1 MAMTPVCELRAVT
14 KEFPGVRALD
24 RVDLALF
31 PGELHGLAGENGAGK
46 STVVKILS
54 GAEPPDAGEV
64 IVDGLPRRF
73 RSPREAIAAGIS
85 VVYQEL
91 ALAPHLSVTENVL
104 LGRMPSSLGRVRWRD
119 AHRHAKEALDRL
131 DVDIDVRAKLG
142 DLSLG
147 RQQLVEIAR
156 ALERDARI
164 VILDEPSAML
174 GRHDLEVLFRALQAL
189 KARGVACLYIS
200 HRLHELFE
208 LADRVTVLKDG
219 KHVAT
224 RPIEELDVPQLV
236 TLMTGRELA
245 IPTRPAREDN
255 RPPFLEVEGL
265 GRDGVFDSVSFA
277 VSRGEIVGIAGLVGS
292 GRTEVA
298 RAIAGAEPAH
308 RGVIRL
314 GGREMRAKTPRT
326 ALRLGIGFV
335 TEDRKDQGLLLDR
348 SIQENVGLAS
358 LRKRSTFGVIRHRRD
373 REEVLELA
381 RKVDLRYRRL
391 SQPVKLLSGGN
402 QQKVM
407 LARWLAADCELLI
420 LDEPTRG
427 VDVGGKSEIYRLMR
441 LLAVQGV
448 GILMISSEIE
458 EIVAMSDR
466 VLVMREGRLVA
477 EFVGDEIDEDHI
489 LRAALVYSVVE
500 AESGVPDESE

>member
-1 MAMTPVCELRAVT
+1 MPTTPVCELRAVT
-14 KEFPGVRALD
+14 KEYPGVRALD
-24 RVDLALF
+24 VVDLALY

-46 STVVKILS
+46 STLVRIVS

-64 IVDGLPRRF
+64 ILDGRPRRF
-73 RSPREAIAAGIS
+73 ASPHEAIAAGIS
-85 VVYQEL
+85 VVHQEL
-91 ALAPHLSVTENVL
+91 ALAPHLTVTENVL
-104 LGRMPSSLGRVRWRD
+104 LGRLPSSHGLVRWRE
-119 AHRHAKEALDRL
+119 AHLRAKEALDRL
-131 DVDIDVRAKLG
+131 DVDINVRAKLG

-174 GRHDLEVLFRALQAL
+174 GRHDLEVLFGTLRAL

-219 KHVAT
+219 KRVAT
-224 RPIEELDVPQLV
+224 HPIGELDVPKLV

-245 IPTRPAREDN
+245 IPSRRTREDDLQ
-255 RPPFLEVEGL
+255 PLLQVEGL
-265 GRDGVFDSVSFA
+265 GRDGAFDDVSFS
-277 VSRGEIVGIAGLVGS
+277 VRSGEIVGMAGLVGA
-292 GRTEVA
+292 GRTEIA
-298 RAIAGAEPAH
+298 RAIAGAEPAQ

-314 GGREMRAKTPRT
+314 RGRVVDTRSPRST
-326 ALRLGIGFV
+326 LRRRIGLV
-335 TEDRKDQGLLLDR
+335 PEDRKDQGLLLNR
-348 SIQENVGLAS
+348 SIRENVGLAS
-358 LRKRSTFGVIRHRRD
+358 LAKRSVFGVIRHRED
-373 REEVLELA
+373 RENVLELA
-381 RKVDLRYRRL
+381 GKVDLRYRNL
-391 SQPVKLLSGGN
+391 SQHAIFLSGGN
-402 QQKVM
+402 QQKAM

-427 VDVGGKSEIYRLMR
+427 VDVGGKSEIYALMR
-441 LLAVQGV
+441 LVTAQGV

-466 VLVMREGRLVA
+466 VVVMREGRLVSQFA
-477 EFVGDEIDEDHI
+477 GDEIDEDHI
-489 LRAALVYSVVE
+489 LRAALVHSV
-500 AESGVPDESE
+500 ADTDSGVAT

>member
-1 MAMTPVCELRAVT
+1 MAMTPVCELRAVI

-245 IPTRPAREDN
+245 IPSRPASAGN

-265 GRDGVFDSVSFA
+265 GRDGVFDGVSLT
-277 VSRGEIVGIAGLVGS
+277 VRRGEIVGMAGLVGA

-298 RAIAGAEPAH
+298 RAIAGAEPAQ

-314 GGREMRAKTPRT
+314 SGREMRARSPRT
-326 ALRLGIGFV
+326 ALRLGIGLV
-335 TEDRKDQGLLLDR
+335 PEDRKDQGLLLNR

-358 LRKRSTFGVIRHRRD
+358 LRKRSIFGVIRHRRD

-381 RKVDLRYRRL
+381 RKVDLRYRGL

-427 VDVGGKSEIYRLMR
+427 VDVGGKSEIYKLMR
-441 LLAVQGV
+441 MVAAQGV

-458 EIVAMSDR
+458 EIIAMSDR
-466 VLVMREGRLVA
+466 VLVMREGQLVA
-477 EFVGDEIDEDHI
+477 EFVGDEIDDDHI
-489 LRAALVYSVVE
+489 LRAALVYSVDHPG
-500 AESGVPDESE
+500 SGVAS